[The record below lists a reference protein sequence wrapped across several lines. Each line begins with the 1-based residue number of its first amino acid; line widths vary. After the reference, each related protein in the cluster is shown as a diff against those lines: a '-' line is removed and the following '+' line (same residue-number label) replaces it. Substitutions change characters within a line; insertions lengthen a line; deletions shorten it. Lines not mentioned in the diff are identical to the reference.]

1 MPHKGDGLFIFITYG
16 NQRGDKKNIQI
27 IALNNLI
34 EDYTSFLEVCKNP
47 SERELT
53 ENIISEA
60 KEMILEYQ
68 SQIKRPQ
75 WKKDPSHP

>member
-1 MPHKGDGLFIFITYG
+1 MTKEEI
-16 NQRGDKKNIQI
+16 RKNIQI

-34 EDYTSFLEVCKNP
+34 EDYTSYLEVYKNP
-47 SERELT
+47 QERELI

-75 WKKDPSHP
+75 WKKDPSQP

>member
-1 MPHKGDGLFIFITYG
+1 MVTKEEI
-16 NQRGDKKNIQI
+16 RKNIQI

-34 EDYTSFLEVCKNP
+34 EDYTSFLEEVCKNP

-60 KEMILEYQ
+60 KEMISEYQ

>member
-1 MPHKGDGLFIFITYG
+1 MVTKEEI
-16 NQRGDKKNIQI
+16 RKNIQI

-34 EDYTSFLEVCKNP
+34 EDYTSFLEICKNP
-47 SERELT
+47 PERELT

>member
-1 MPHKGDGLFIFITYG
+1 MVTKEEI
-16 NQRGDKKNIQI
+16 RKNIQI

-34 EDYTSFLEVCKNP
+34 EDYTSFLEICPN
-47 SERELT
+47 SQERELL
-53 ENIISEA
+53 ENVISEA

-68 SQIKRPQ
+68 PQIKRPQ

>member
-1 MPHKGDGLFIFITYG
+1 MVTKEEI
-16 NQRGDKKNIQI
+16 RKNIQI

-34 EDYTSFLEVCKNP
+34 EDYASFLEVCKNP
-47 SERELT
+47 QERELT

-60 KEMILEYQ
+60 KEMISEYQ

>member
-1 MPHKGDGLFIFITYG
+1 MVTKEEI
-16 NQRGDKKNIQI
+16 RKNIQI

-68 SQIKRPQ
+68 SQSQIKRPQ

>member
-1 MPHKGDGLFIFITYG
+1 MVTKEEI
-16 NQRGDKKNIQI
+16 RKNIQI

-34 EDYTSFLEVCKNP
+34 EDYSRFLETYNNQSKEKDDEVI
-47 SERELT
+47 LI
-53 ENIISEA
+53 ENILSEA
-60 KEMILEYQ
+60 KEMISEYQ

>member
-1 MPHKGDGLFIFITYG
+1 MVTKEEI
-16 NQRGDKKNIQI
+16 RKNIQI

-34 EDYTSFLEVCKNP
+34 EDYTSFLLEVCKNP
-47 SERELT
+47 QERELT

-60 KEMILEYQ
+60 KEMISEYQ

>member
-1 MPHKGDGLFIFITYG
+1 MVTKEDI
-16 NQRGDKKNIQI
+16 RRNIII

-34 EDYTSFLEVCKNP
+34 EDYSRFLETYNNQSKEKDDEVI
-47 SERELT
+47 LI
-53 ENIISEA
+53 ENILSEA

>member
-1 MPHKGDGLFIFITYG
+1 MVTKDEI
-16 NQRGDKKNIQI
+16 RKNIQI

-34 EDYTSFLEVCKNP
+34 EDYTSFLEICKN
-47 SERELT
+47 SQQRELT

-60 KEMILEYQ
+60 KEMISEYQ

>member
-1 MPHKGDGLFIFITYG
+1 MVTKEEI
-16 NQRGDKKNIQI
+16 RKNIQI

-53 ENIISEA
+53 EKITYTKSAFHILASEPNVNAKVDQTNI
-60 KEMILEYQ
+60 
-68 SQIKRPQ
+68 
-75 WKKDPSHP
+75 D

>member
-1 MPHKGDGLFIFITYG
+1 MVTKEEI
-16 NQRGDKKNIQI
+16 RRNIII

-34 EDYTSFLEVCKNP
+34 DDYSRFLETCENDP
-47 SERELT
+47 DRELAK
-53 ENIISEA
+53 NIISEA

>member
-1 MPHKGDGLFIFITYG
+1 MVTKEEI
-16 NQRGDKKNIQI
+16 RKNIQI

-34 EDYTSFLEVCKNP
+34 EDYSRFLETYNNQSKEKDDEVI
-47 SERELT
+47 LI
-53 ENIISEA
+53 ENILSEA